1 MINRALR
8 LAREFHRMKQ
18 VELAEQ
24 LQISTSYLSEIEA
37 GKKPASIELLDAYA
51 KVFGIP
57 ASTFLLFKEQM
68 AGAGEVK
75 RVEKAKKMLQFFEW
89 VAREEDDDS
98 RPKKA
103 TKAGKAAQAVR
114 A

>member
-1 MINRALR
+1 
-8 LAREFHRMKQ
+8 MKQ
-18 VELAEQ
+18 FELAEK
-24 LQISTSYLSEIEA
+24 LNISTSYLSEIEA
-37 GKKPASIELLDAYA
+37 GKKPASIELLDSYA

-68 AGAGEVK
+68 AGAGEDK

-89 VAREEDDDS
+89 VAREEDDDGH
-98 RPKKA
+98 PKK
-103 TKAGKAAQAVR
+103 TSQAGKAPQAIR